1 MGSNPLTRPNHLEP
15 SPLGT
20 KEYWDSLY
28 TTELHN
34 HSADTSDV
42 GTIWFSDSG
51 AENKVLPFLSSHIL
65 SDKKLLGPE
74 TTQQNCSFLDLG
86 TGNGHFLLRLRGL
99 DEDGEVDEEGEKWE
113 GRMLGVDYSAQSV
126 EFARRIAASKGV
138 EIEFEYFDLMSD
150 SPSSILTNDESGGW
164 DVVLDKGTF
173 DAISLSE
180 ERDGQGRRLCEG
192 YREKVMPLV
201 REGGLLLVTS
211 CNWTGEEL
219 RAWFAGAGLRVVGGG

>member
-1 MGSNPLTRPNHLEP
+1 MGSNPPTRPNHLEP

-34 HSADTSDV
+34 HSADTSDI

-51 AENKVLPFLSSHIL
+51 AEDKVLSFLSSHIL
-65 SDKKLLGPE
+65 SDKKLLGPK
-74 TTQQNCSFLDLG
+74 TTRQNCSFLDLG

-126 EFARRIAASKGV
+126 DFARRIAASKGV

-150 SPSSILTNDESGGW
+150 SPSSILTNEESEGW

-201 REGGLLLVTS
+201 RQGGLLLVTS

-219 RAWFAGAGLRVVGGG
+219 RGWFAGA